1 MKTTLLFSF
10 EGNNYLLHFT
20 TPNLT
25 VKCCLYRYREG
36 ELCGQLF
43 GVSRVT
49 VTAAVTVPL
58 ILLSWIRSFRELTIF
73 TAIGVIGLIIS
84 IFVILIDGLR
94 ETTGEIIENTPLFLP
109 IGKTLSFIGP
119 ATFCYTIHYCV
130 LAMGAEGLVCVK
142 NEKIL
147 YSDQSMK
154 NLKKGR
160 VTVLE
165 EMKKLNSIPHT
176 TSFNVNDENDDD
188 DNFEKL
194 IGTNCNDNE
203 NGDEK
208 IEGNRNRN
216 NLNLNDHQIAKNIS
230 NSRIDVSSTNKDV
243 NICTVDKVHENIT
256 LHKIDTEIPF
266 YPHMNEALSESPKRK
281 LQSVLTDISSPLGT
295 AYLLTSILNITFG
308 GVGYAFYRE
317 AEIIR

>member
-1 MKTTLLFSF
+1 MP
-10 EGNNYLLHFT
+10 Y
-20 TPNLT
+20 LT

-73 TAIGVIGLIIS
+73 TAIGVVGLIIS

-160 VTVLE
+160 GNVSE

-176 TSFNVNDENDDD
+176 ISFNVNNDNDD
-188 DNFEKL
+188 DNFVNL
-194 IGTNCNDNE
+194 ISNDFNNDNE
-203 NGDEK
+203 DENEK
-208 IEGNRNRN
+208 LKENRNRDN
-216 NLNLNDHQIAKNIS
+216 INLNDHQIAKNIS
-230 NSRIDVSSTNKDV
+230 NSRIDVLSTNKV
-243 NICTVDKVHENIT
+243 ANICTVDTTHENIT

-266 YPHMNEALSESPKRK
+266 YPQITEALSESPKRK

-295 AYLLTSILNITFG
+295 AYLLTSVLNITFG
-308 GVGYAFYRE
+308 GIGYAFYRE

>member
-1 MKTTLLFSF
+1 M
-10 EGNNYLLHFT
+10 
-20 TPNLT
+20 
-25 VKCCLYRYREG
+25 
-36 ELCGQLF
+36 
-43 GVSRVT
+43 
-49 VTAAVTVPL
+49 
-58 ILLSWIRSFRELTIF
+58 
-73 TAIGVIGLIIS
+73 S

-147 YSDQSMK
+147 YFDQSMK

-160 VTVLE
+160 GSVSE

-176 TSFNVNDENDDD
+176 TSFIVNNDNDDD
-188 DNFEKL
+188 DNFENL
-194 IGTNCNDNE
+194 IGTDCIDNE
-203 NGDEK
+203 DEGEK
-208 IEGNRNRN
+208 IKENRSRN
-216 NLNLNDHQIAKNIS
+216 NLNLNDHQISKNIS
-230 NSRIDVSSTNKDV
+230 NSRIDVLSTNNDVV
-243 NICTVDKVHENIT
+243 NICTVDKTHENIT
-256 LHKIDTEIPF
+256 LHKIDAEIPF
-266 YPHMNEALSESPKRK
+266 YPQITEAQSESPKRK